1 MAGSVLCPLR
11 SLPYG
16 LCSSS
21 QTLRKEFST
30 ERNCVCLKP
39 LASPTNTYKTRVLN
53 AARFPTLLRCPRRTG
68 SAVRGNAGPGALGRP
83 LVPSPALR
91 PLLLCVPSCS
101 VSPPALC
108 LAQPGRAQRR
118 ACLTYLRAPTPLR
131 HRAAASRREAGGKR
145 RSLPL
150 GIPASFKGRVIGT
163 ENGHRFFL
171 PAGREAP
178 SNAWV

>member
-1 MAGSVLCPLR
+1 MFK
-11 SLPYG
+11 
-16 LCSSS
+16 
-21 QTLRKEFST
+21 TLGFSDKH
-30 ERNCVCLKP
+30 LQD
-39 LASPTNTYKTRVLN
+39 TR
-53 AARFPTLLRCPRRTG
+53 FERCPVPHAA
-68 SAVRGNAGPGALGRP
+68 AVSPAHGQCCPGKRGAGGAGAATGALSCP
-83 LVPSPALR
+83 VPSPALR